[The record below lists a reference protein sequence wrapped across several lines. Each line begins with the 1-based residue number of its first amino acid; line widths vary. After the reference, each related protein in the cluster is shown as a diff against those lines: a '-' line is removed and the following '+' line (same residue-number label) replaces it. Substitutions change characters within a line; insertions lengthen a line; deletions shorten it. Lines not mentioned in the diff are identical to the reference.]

1 MNFVYYQTRKKEM
14 WIKVVQ
20 LQQDKIDD
28 NLDICK
34 RHFNRLSH
42 SVIVFDVDRDVSTT
56 VRFPLLLR
64 T

>member
-1 MNFVYYQTRKKEM
+1 M